1 MCEREEKLFSCCSC
15 QKSTRKISLGK
26 ESSISSWM
34 DEWWSAISQ
43 QWMHFQWLYIGRLIK
58 MTSSF
63 RPHSRS
69 FERWIKI
76 EMESFLL
83 VFHRFYVV
91 KKVTKHSSATLSSTL
106 MEKDEK
112 SVVESMRERE
122 LSAVQI
128 FSSLNLLYF
137 TWLSSFLVVDNF
149 LFL

>member
-1 MCEREEKLFSCCSC
+1 
-15 QKSTRKISLGK
+15 
-26 ESSISSWM
+26 
-34 DEWWSAISQ
+34 
-43 QWMHFQWLYIGRLIK
+43 
-58 MTSSF
+58 
-63 RPHSRS
+63 
-69 FERWIKI
+69 
-76 EMESFLL
+76 MESFLL

-137 TWLSSFLVVDNF
+137 T
-149 LFL
+149 